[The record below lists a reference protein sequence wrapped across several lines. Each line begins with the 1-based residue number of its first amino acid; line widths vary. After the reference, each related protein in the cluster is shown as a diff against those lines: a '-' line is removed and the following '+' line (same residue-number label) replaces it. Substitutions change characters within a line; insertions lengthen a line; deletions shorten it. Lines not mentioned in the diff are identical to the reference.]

1 MELPLLIMWQIL
13 IFFTRRNFGSQ
24 CKQFW
29 WCILCT
35 SIFWALCTILA
46 NRCERV
52 RLSCSHFYV
61 ESINYIS
68 WHWMVAVTDF
78 DYIVFT
84 VVFHWKSRKTVV
96 VTFMCTFSFFCI
108 WALIILVWEGNSNFI
123 SWSRYGLDRWES
135 VPLEKW
141 QGCMSKVLKTNSFQV
156 PECHLEGVCP
166 IHFHPSEWPKSVE
179 FK

>member
-1 MELPLLIMWQIL
+1 MQVAEVTKSLMTLSYFHRQQKKIEPRELSDCLFPVTPWFEFHSKKPLCLLSEWLMFCRKNSFVNMQAKLLWNYYVTNL
-13 IFFTRRNFGSQ
+13 HFFTRRNFGSQ

-52 RLSCSHFYV
+52 CLSCSHFYV

-78 DYIVFT
+78 LTTLYLLLFFTGRVEKQLWLHLCAHLVF
-84 VVFHWKSRKTVV
+84 FAFELW
-96 VTFMCTFSFFCI
+96 
-108 WALIILVWEGNSNFI
+108 L
-123 SWSRYGLDRWES
+123 Y
-135 VPLEKW
+135 
-141 QGCMSKVLKTNSFQV
+141 
-156 PECHLEGVCP
+156 
-166 IHFHPSEWPKSVE
+166 
-179 FK
+179 